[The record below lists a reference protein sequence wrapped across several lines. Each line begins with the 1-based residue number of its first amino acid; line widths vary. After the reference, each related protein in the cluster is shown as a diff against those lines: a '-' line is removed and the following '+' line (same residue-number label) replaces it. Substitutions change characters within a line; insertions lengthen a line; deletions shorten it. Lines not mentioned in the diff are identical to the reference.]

1 MLTVEPKSDCAF
13 IQSAQCLWLSRSQ
26 RITDYCRLCQWTI
39 NDFAAIGIYLR
50 LWFVWRIYRNQSTIT
65 SPDSLSKIRKYS
77 RTNSPSLG
85 CCVLCQSDWADYFTV
100 NLLIDQHVGVLKIK
114 SLFCFLLISRKQVNL
129 STPLRSEPTWS
140 QSTITSPDSL
150 SEIRKYS
157 RTNNPSLGC
166 CVLCQNDWAD
176 YFTVIL
182 LIDQHVGVLKIKSL
196 FCFLLISGKQVNLST
211 LLRSEPTW
219 AVTGMNWQVF
229 TLTDDSRKRSWSWS
243 CVKWINL
250 KVRNDDISRRKYASI
265 AKLSAIVSQ
274 EVFVWKVMEK

>member
-1 MLTVEPKSDCAF
+1 MSILRIPILCRYTTRQLCSLFVNVHNVPG
-13 IQSAQCLWLSRSQ
+13 QMHRSPGWN
-26 RITDYCRLCQWTI
+26 L
-39 NDFAAIGIYLR
+39 GGYLR
-50 LWFVWRIYRNQSTIT
+50 HLLWKRRKHKFCLHNWNQSTIT

-100 NLLIDQHVGVLKIK
+100 
-114 SLFCFLLISRKQVNL
+114 
-129 STPLRSEPTWS
+129 
-140 QSTITSPDSL
+140 
-150 SEIRKYS
+150 
-157 RTNNPSLGC
+157 
-166 CVLCQNDWAD
+166 
-176 YFTVIL
+176 IL

-211 LLRSEPTW
+211 PLRSEPTW

-265 AKLSAIVSQ
+265 VKLSAIFSQ
-274 EVFVWKVMEK
+274 EVFVRKVMEK